1 MLFHSYALS
10 PVVTPR
16 YTKLMLERSTSS
28 KMFVGIPPTFY
39 ENATMEYSYDRRN
52 LPKGKSIYVKS

>member
-16 YTKLMLERSTSS
+16 HTKLMLERSTSS
-28 KMFVGIPPTFY
+28 KMFVGIPPTSFMKMLRWNIPMTG
-39 ENATMEYSYDRRN
+39 E
-52 LPKGKSIYVKS
+52 IYQKAKVFM